1 MQAVN
6 PEKFTHVSCSHIYML
21 FFDNVYT
28 EFYSKVCFS
37 INILFKNFAK
47 IQIAWNLNRFL
58 CVLHSIF
65 TIFTSSY
72 RRNLEILHLAW
83 LKFYIEQ
90 LPFLSPCGPWQLP
103 FNFLLLWIWLFHKA
117 LISALPQGHELWDQQ
132 TWVWHKPSY
141 GRSPLAP
148 PQSRQ
153 NLHRTGETDS
163 WGAQTKPVCNR
174 TQEKG
179 AVTPQETDPDSPMSV
194 QESPGDEWV
203 SSGLLQ
209 DRRHWV
215 QHGTFWRGSP
225 LSSLTPPQFGFRSSN
240 REGTQPHLSIENW
253 IKDLLSINS

>member
-1 MQAVN
+1 MCTAQH
-6 PEKFTHVSCSHIYML
+6 FYYIYIIIQ
-21 FFDNVYT
+21 
-28 EFYSKVCFS
+28 K
-37 INILFKNFAK
+37 KPGNFAS
-47 IQIAWNLNRFL
+47 
-58 CVLHSIF
+58 CM
-65 TIFTSSY
+65 T
-72 RRNLEILHLAW
+72 
-83 LKFYIEQ
+83 KFYIEQ
-90 LPFLSPCGPWQLP
+90 LPFLPPCGPWQLP
-103 FNFLLLWIWLFHKA
+103 FNFLLLWIWLFHIP

-179 AVTPQETDPDSPMSV
+179 AATPQETDPDSPMSV
-194 QESPGDEWV
+194 QESLGDAWV
-203 SSGLLQ
+203 SGGLLQ

-225 LSSLTPPQFGFRSSN
+225 LSSLPPPQFGLRSSN

-253 IKDLLSINS
+253 IKDLQSMALPIRTRPSFLLSQSLPSGSFQKPLILLHQSANRMKTTITEN